1 MHLERDKVL
10 ETCNNSASRPPNQAQ
25 YFPRVIVNLRF
36 VGVHPVIK
44 EEERDRGSSAP
55 TLIPP
60 AHGDL
65 TVQQLSR
72 IWQGHLRTELL
83 CNIVSETESH
93 PLVVW
98 RDK

>member
-1 MHLERDKVL
+1 MKRAIIVHLG
-10 ETCNNSASRPPNQAQ
+10 SPPNQAQ

-44 EEERDRGSSAP
+44 EEERNRGTSAP
-55 TLIPP
+55 ILIPP

-65 TVQQLSR
+65 TVQQLSG
-72 IWQGHLRTELL
+72 IWQERLRPEFLG
-83 CNIVSETESH
+83 NIVSETGSH
-93 PLVVW
+93 PLIVW